1 MFNEVDNRNKSCV
14 FSNWRVLSMIAL
26 QDWSS
31 RDWSSRDVASDMI
44 RRDVM

>member
-31 RDWSSRDVASDMI
+31 RDVASDMI